1 MAKLADR
8 STATKGTSVGGSV
21 QSAEVGIRVLIAL
34 GELGG
39 EESLGKIA
47 KHLDMPPAKAHR
59 YLASLIKVGA
69 VERSYN
75 SNRYALGGAAL
86 RLGLVALSRVDVI
99 EAAHSFLDELRDK
112 LEASLMLAVWG
123 SNGPTIVRWL
133 ESARP
138 VTVNV
143 KVGSSMPLL
152 RSATGQMFAALL
164 PSSMTASL
172 MKAELNDIKR
182 LQGKAPTP
190 EEIDKRFKKIRTAGL
205 AHTAGGVIPGVLA
218 LAAPIYNSSNQLAA
232 VMTALGTTGFF
243 DDSMN
248 GATARALL
256 DSSRRLSARLGST
269 LFMSREEK

>member
-1 MAKLADR
+1 MAKTADKI
-8 STATKGTSVGGSV
+8 AGNKNGSVGGSV

-39 EESLGKIA
+39 EESLGNIA

-99 EAAHSFLDELRDK
+99 EAAHSFLDEMRDK

-123 SNGPTIVRWL
+123 TSGPTIVRWL

-143 KVGSSMPLL
+143 KVGSNMPLL
-152 RSATGQMFAALL
+152 RSATGQMFAAIL
-164 PSSMTASL
+164 PSSVTASL
-172 MKAELNDIKR
+172 LKEELADIKR
-182 LQGKAPTP
+182 LQGKAPTAD
-190 EEIDKRFKKIRTAGL
+190 EIDTKFKKIRKAGL

-248 GATARALL
+248 GATARTLL
-256 DSSRRLSARLGST
+256 DSSQRLSARLGST
-269 LFMSREEK
+269 LFASRTGK

>member
-1 MAKLADR
+1 MAR
-8 STATKGTSVGGSV
+8 TAGKIAGKKNGSAGGSV

-39 EESLGKIA
+39 EESLGNIA
-47 KHLDMPPAKAHR
+47 KHLGMPPAKAHR

-123 SNGPTIVRWL
+123 TSGPTIVRWL

-152 RSATGQMFAALL
+152 RSATGQVFAAIL
-164 PSSMTASL
+164 PSSMTSSL
-172 MKAELNDIKR
+172 LKEELSDIRR
-182 LQGKAPTP
+182 LQGKAPSA
-190 EEIDKRFKKIRTAGL
+190 EEIDAKFKKIRKAGL

-232 VMTALGTTGFF
+232 VMTALGTAGFF
-243 DDSMN
+243 DDSMD
-248 GATARALL
+248 GVTARTLL
-256 DSSRRLSARLGST
+256 DSSQRLSMRLGST
-269 LFMSREEK
+269 LFTSRAQK